1 MSHPLP
7 KEYFLRPA
15 TELAPDLL
23 GKLLCRKIEDKVIKL
38 RILETECYFGE
49 EDTACHAHK
58 GQTPRTDIMY
68 QAGGNAYVYLCYG
81 IHSLLNITTGEAGHP
96 EAVLIRGVENFIG
109 PGRLTKHLSIDRS
122 LNRMPLVPEHGLWIE
137 DDGTRLDYTT
147 SPRVGIDYAS
157 ENDRTRL
164 WRFIAKYSKAVK
176 EKERFLSPFCVKNF
190 YFKKLRFISPNLS

>member
-1 MSHPLP
+1 MSKLLP

-58 GQTPRTDIMY
+58 GRTPRTDIMY

-81 IHSLLNITTGEAGHP
+81 IHSLLNITTGNEGHP
-96 EAVLIRGVENFIG
+96 EAVLIRGVEGSIG
-109 PGRLTKHLSIDRS
+109 PGRLTKRLLIDRS
-122 LNRMPLVPEHGLWIE
+122 LNRAPMIPESGLWIE
-137 DDGTRLDYTT
+137 DDGTRSDYITA
-147 SPRVGIDYAS
+147 PRVGIDYAD
-157 ENDRTRL
+157 EADRTRL
-164 WRFIAKYSKAVK
+164 WRFIAK
-176 EKERFLSPFCVKNF
+176 
-190 YFKKLRFISPNLS
+190 